1 MNNIYTIEDELTP
14 QPVTTDV
21 DNTSATPDLQQQ
33 LGALE
38 AQRQADL
45 EHINRNYQDLNQEY
59 DDQLDIIDNLHKT
72 VSRRKVVDPRAVQA
86 RQALGSL
93 YDTIQLIGSAASMAG
108 KTTPPAPQL
117 TSAQAQQN
125 TIADR
130 LYAAQRQADQDYATQ
145 LRHITQRQQQARA
158 DIAKQ
163 RRQSKTEADRMRLN
177 TNKHYDT
184 QATRILEGE
193 RNRQNRTRIAI
204 ERNATAIKQANIRA
218 YGGGGSGANKY
229 DLFDFDGNSYR
240 LPANMRKDFSSAVG
254 NLVNNSDNAIYPED
268 FTRYGAKLSG
278 TALHMAILRAVLN
291 GDIQVNANTYQEA
304 LSIFETYFTP
314 VKQPQQPAQGTQQ
327 PQQPQ
332 QPAQQSTTPTAS
344 DANVWDEEELDW

>member
-1 MNNIYTIEDELTP
+1 MTP

-45 EHINRNYQDLNQEY
+45 DHINRNYQDLNQEY

-72 VSRRKVVDPRAVQA
+72 ISRRKVVDPRAVQA

-130 LYAAQRQADQDYATQ
+130 LYAAQRQADQDYTTQ
-145 LRHITQRQQQARA
+145 LQHITRQQQQARA

-163 RRQSKTEADRMRLN
+163 RRQAKTEADRMRLN

-184 QATRILEGE
+184 LSTRLTEGE
-193 RNRQNRTRIAI
+193 HNRQNRTRIAI

-218 YGGGGSGANKY
+218 YGSGGSGANKY
-229 DLFDFDGNSYR
+229 DLFDFDGSSYR

-291 GDIQVNANTYQEA
+291 GDIQVNANTYQDA
-304 LSIFETYFTP
+304 LDIFETYFTP
-314 VKQPQQPAQGTQQ
+314 VKPPQQPTQGT
-327 PQQPQ
+327 QQPQ
-332 QPAQQSTTPTAS
+332 QPAQQSTTPPAS
-344 DANVWDEEELDW
+344 YANVWDEDELDW

>member
-1 MNNIYTIEDELTP
+1 MSIYTINDELTP
-14 QPVTTDV
+14 QPVTTDA

-72 VSRRKVVDPRAVQA
+72 IDRRKVVDPRAVSA

-145 LRHITQRQQQARA
+145 LRHITQRQQQARTDLA
-158 DIAKQ
+158 RQ
-163 RRQSKTEADRMRLN
+163 RRQATTEADRMRLN

-184 QATRILEGE
+184 LSTRITEGE
-193 RNRQNRTRIAI
+193 AKRKHDTKLAVFK
-204 ERNATAIKQANIRA
+204 ETSKIKRGQEKLST
-218 YGGGGSGANKY
+218 SGVK
-229 DLFDFDGNSYR
+229 NS
-240 LPANMRKDFSSAVG
+240 
-254 NLVNNSDNAIYPED
+254 ED
-268 FTRYGAKLSG
+268 FIPYENNYYKIDAKYS
-278 TALHMAILRAVLN
+278 TALPYEVAELAQRYYIDLAYFKRENGLNNKNTAAAFILAALN
-291 GDIQVNANTYQEA
+291 GSLPVSQSQAAQLYQDA
-304 LSIFETYFTP
+304 LDIFETYFTP
-314 VKQPQQPAQGTQQ
+314 
-327 PQQPQ
+327 
-332 QPAQQSTTPTAS
+332 
-344 DANVWDEEELDW
+344 ANVSSQSASRDAIALPPTSNTDNTNVWDQASIDEEELDW

>member
-45 EHINRNYQDLNQEY
+45 DHINRNYQDLNQEY

-130 LYAAQRQADQDYATQ
+130 LYAAQRQADQDYTTQ
-145 LRHITQRQQQARA
+145 LQHITRQQQQARA

-184 QATRILEGE
+184 LSTRLTEGE
-193 RNRQNRTRIAI
+193 AKRIHETKLAVFREANRIKRGQ
-204 ERNATAIKQANIRA
+204 EKLSATGVKN
-218 YGGGGSGANKY
+218 SE
-229 DLFDFDGNSYR
+229 DFIPYENNYYKID
-240 LPANMRKDFSSAVG
+240 AKHSSALPYVVADLAQRYYIDMAYFKREYG
-254 NLVNNSDNAIYPED
+254 LNNKNAAP
-268 FTRYGAKLSG
+268 
-278 TALHMAILRAVLN
+278 ALILAALN
-291 GDIQVNANTYQEA
+291 GSLPVSPSQAAQLYQEA
-304 LSIFETYFTP
+304 LDIFETYFTP
-314 VKQPQQPAQGTQQ
+314 VQPT
-327 PQQPQ
+327 PQATTTTKTDIPGFS
-332 QPAQQSTTPTAS
+332 ASTSTTGKKTIPGF
-344 DANVWDEEELDW
+344 

>member
-21 DNTSATPDLQQQ
+21 DNTSTTPDLQSQ

-59 DDQLDIIDNLHKT
+59 DDELDIIDNLHKT
-72 VSRRKVVDPRAVQA
+72 VSRRKVVDSRAVRA

-130 LYAAQRQADQDYATQ
+130 LYAAQRQADQDYAKQ
-145 LRHITQRQQQARA
+145 LQYITRQQQQARA

-163 RRQSKTEADRMRLN
+163 RRQAKTEADRMRLN

-204 ERNATAIKQANIRA
+204 ERNATAIKQTNIRA
-218 YGGGGSGANKY
+218 YGGGGSGTNKY

-291 GDIQVNANTYQEA
+291 GDIQVNANTYQDA
-304 LSIFETYFTP
+304 LDIFETYFTP
-314 VKQPQQPAQGTQQ
+314 VKPPQQPTITTKTDIPGFSAST
-327 PQQPQ
+327 
-332 QPAQQSTTPTAS
+332 STTGKKTIPGF
-344 DANVWDEEELDW
+344 

>member
-1 MNNIYTIEDELTP
+1 MSIYTINDELTP

-108 KTTPPAPQL
+108 KTTPPSPQL

-130 LYAAQRQADQDYATQ
+130 LYAAQQQADQDYATQ
-145 LRHITQRQQQARA
+145 LRHITQRQQQARTDLA
-158 DIAKQ
+158 RQ
-163 RRQSKTEADRMRLN
+163 RRQATTEADRMRLN
-177 TNKHYDT
+177 INKHYDT
-184 QATRILEGE
+184 LSTRLTEGE
-193 RNRQNRTRIAI
+193 AKRKHETKLAVFK
-204 ERNATAIKQANIRA
+204 ETSKIKRGQEKLST
-218 YGGGGSGANKY
+218 SGVK
-229 DLFDFDGNSYR
+229 NS
-240 LPANMRKDFSSAVG
+240 
-254 NLVNNSDNAIYPED
+254 ED
-268 FTRYGAKLSG
+268 FIPYENTYYKIDAKYS
-278 TALHMAILRAVLN
+278 TALPYEVAELAQRYYIDIADFKRENGLSNKNTAAALILAALN
-291 GDIQVNANTYQEA
+291 GSLPVSQSQAAQLYQDA

-314 VKQPQQPAQGTQQ
+314 VQPT
-327 PQQPQ
+327 
-332 QPAQQSTTPTAS
+332 QQSTTTTKTDIPGFSAS
-344 DANVWDEEELDW
+344 TSTTGKKTIPGF

>member
-1 MNNIYTIEDELTP
+1 MNNIYTIQDELTP

-72 VSRRKVVDPRAVQA
+72 ISRRKVVDPRAVQA

-158 DIAKQ
+158 DIAHQ

-184 QATRILEGE
+184 LSTRITEGE

-218 YGGGGSGANKY
+218 YGSGGSGANKY
-229 DLFDFDGNSYR
+229 DLFDFDGSSYR

-304 LSIFETYFTP
+304 LDIFETYFTP
-314 VKQPQQPAQGTQQ
+314 VQPPQQPAQGTQQ
-327 PQQPQ
+327 PQQP
-332 QPAQQSTTPTAS
+332 AQQSTTPPAS
-344 DANVWDEEELDW
+344 DANVWDEDELDW

>member
-1 MNNIYTIEDELTP
+1 MNNIYTINDELTP

-45 EHINRNYQDLNQEY
+45 DHINRNYQDLNQEY

-145 LRHITQRQQQARA
+145 LRHITQRQQQARTDLA
-158 DIAKQ
+158 RK
-163 RRQSKTEADRMRLN
+163 RRQAKTEADRMRLN

-184 QATRILEGE
+184 LFTRLTEGE
-193 RNRQNRTRIAI
+193 RDRQNRTRIAI
-204 ERNATAIKQANIRA
+204 ERNATAIKQTNIRA

-229 DLFDFDGNSYR
+229 DLFDFDGSSYR

-254 NLVNNSDNAIYPED
+254 NLVNNSDNA
-268 FTRYGAKLSG
+268 TRYGAKLSG
-278 TALHMAILRAVLN
+278 TALHMAILRGVLN
-291 GDIQVNANTYQEA
+291 GDIQVNANTYQDA
-304 LSIFETYFTP
+304 LDIFDTYFTP
-314 VKQPQQPAQGTQQ
+314 
-327 PQQPQ
+327 
-332 QPAQQSTTPTAS
+332 
-344 DANVWDEEELDW
+344 ANVSTQSASRDAIALRPTSNTDNTNVWDQASIDEEELDW

>member
-1 MNNIYTIEDELTP
+1 MRNIYTINDELTP
-14 QPVTTDV
+14 QPVTTDA
-21 DNTSATPDLQQQ
+21 DNTSTTPDLQQQ

-72 VSRRKVVDPRAVQA
+72 VSRRKVVDPRAVSA

-145 LRHITQRQQQARA
+145 LRLITQRQQQARA

-163 RRQSKTEADRMRLN
+163 RRQAKTEADRMRFN

-184 QATRILEGE
+184 LSTRITEGE
-193 RNRQNRTRIAI
+193 RKRKQAI
-204 ERNATAIKQANIRA
+204 ELATRREAYKIKREQEKLAA
-218 YGGGGSGANKY
+218 KGVK
-229 DLFDFDGNSYR
+229 
-240 LPANMRKDFSSAVG
+240 
-254 NLVNNSDNAIYPED
+254 NSDDLIPYDNTYYKIRPN
-268 FTRYGAKLSG
+268 LN
-278 TALHMAILRAVLN
+278 TALPIKVAEFAQRYYIDMASFKRDNGLTNKNVAPALIIAALN
-291 GDIQVNANTYQEA
+291 GALLVPDDQASQLYQDA
-304 LSIFETYFTP
+304 LDIFETYFTLA
-314 VKQPQQPAQGTQQ
+314 KQPQE
-327 PQQPQ
+327 
-332 QPAQQSTTPTAS
+332 PAQQTTTPPAS
-344 DANVWDEEELDW
+344 DANVWDEEDLDW